1 MPREIIQPENLWDPR
16 PRFAQVSRHGN
27 TVYVAGQTP
36 VDANGNVVGKGSIEA
51 QAQQVFENIK
61 KCLASSGATFD
72 NVMKINIYST
82 DIDNHIAPVSK
93 VRSKYLTEVVPS
105 TYVEVPR
112 LVDPD
117 WLLEIEAIAMLD

>member
-1 MPREIIQPENLWDPR
+1 M
-16 PRFAQVSRHGN
+16 
-27 TVYVAGQTP
+27 AGQTP

-93 VRSKYLTEVVPS
+93 VRSEYLTEVVPS

>member
-1 MPREIIQPENLWDPR
+1 
-16 PRFAQVSRHGN
+16 
-27 TVYVAGQTP
+27 
-36 VDANGNVVGKGSIEA
+36 
-51 QAQQVFENIK
+51 
-61 KCLASSGATFD
+61 
-72 NVMKINIYST
+72 MKINIYST

-93 VRSKYLTEVVPS
+93 VRSEYLTEVVPS